1 MSSDNDRQEKL
12 RGLYPNLKPID
23 AATFQDQ
30 LIKLSEVL
38 TQKVK
43 REGVGAGVPEWV
55 LHDLFV
61 LMRLAQQ
68 CFVYLSYMNADE
80 RREGDVYWREQYSV
94 LALSSIRTLIDCLYT
109 ITVIIENPV
118 TQGRNFRLGGMKKF
132 LLNLEEE
139 EARYG
144 SRPEWQQHF
153 QDRRRL
159 LAAMLAQ
166 TGVVEADART
176 AKNWPTFGRYLSDCY
191 GNDTPLQSFFRSL
204 TLGSW
209 SDYSALMHASFE
221 GLLPNMAHFVTDAL
235 PHESRPKLRVQFLPY
250 ITMHLCR
257 AAAILVCILTEIQVR
272 FRYDQEKTAKVDER
286 LREVWRAL
294 IVAFEPREFYEER
307 YRALMIG
314 VGIEELEG
322 RSEDSSRV

>member
-1 MSSDNDRQEKL
+1 MNSDSERQEKL
-12 RGLYPNLKPID
+12 RGLYPTLKPID
-23 AATFQDQ
+23 AATFQEP
-30 LIKLSEVL
+30 LTKLSEVL

-68 CFVYLSYMNADE
+68 CFAYLCYMNADE

-94 LALSSIRTLIDCLYT
+94 LALSSIRTLIDCLYN

-118 TQGRNFRLGGMKKF
+118 VHGRNFRLGGMKKF

-144 SRPEWQQHF
+144 NRPEWQQHF

-166 TGVVEADART
+166 TEVSESEARA
-176 AKNWPTFGRYLSDCY
+176 AKNWPTFGRYMSECH
-191 GNDTPLQSFFRSL
+191 GNDTPLQAFFRSL
-204 TLGSW
+204 TIGSW

-235 PHESRPKLRVQFLPY
+235 LHESRPKLRMQFLPY
-250 ITMHLCR
+250 ITMHISR
-257 AAAILVCILTEIQVR
+257 AAGILLCILTEVQAR
-272 FRYDQEKTAKVDER
+272 FRYDHENTAHIDER
-286 LREVWRAL
+286 LREVWKAV
-294 IVAFEPREFYEER
+294 IVAMEPREFYDER
-307 YRALMIG
+307 YRALMVDAGIG
-314 VGIEELEG
+314 ELEG
-322 RSEDSSRV
+322 VSG

>member
-1 MSSDNDRQEKL
+1 MSSDSERQEKL
-12 RGLYPNLKPID
+12 RSLYPNLIAID
-23 AATFQDQ
+23 AATFQEQ

-68 CFVYLSYMNADE
+68 CYLYLSYMNADE

-94 LALSSIRTLIDCLYT
+94 LALSSIRTLIDCLYNV
-109 ITVIIENPV
+109 TVIVENPV
-118 TQGRNFRLGGMKKF
+118 VQGRNFRLGGMKKF

-144 SRPEWQQHF
+144 SRPEWQPHF
-153 QDRRRL
+153 QDRRRV
-159 LAAMLAQ
+159 LAAMFAQ
-166 TGVVEADART
+166 VGVSEAEVRT
-176 AKNWPTFGRYLSDCY
+176 AKNWPTFGAYMRDCH
-191 GNDTPLQSFFRSL
+191 GNDTPLQAFFRSL
-204 TLGSW
+204 TIGSW

-221 GLLPNMAHFVTDAL
+221 GLLPNMAHFIADAL
-235 PHESRPKLRVQFLPY
+235 PHESRPKLRVHFLPY

-257 AAAILVCILTEIQVR
+257 AASILLCILTEVQVR
-272 FRYDQEKTAKVDER
+272 FRYDQEKTARIDER
-286 LREVWRAL
+286 LREVWTAL
-294 IVAFEPREFYEER
+294 IVAMEPREFYDKR
-307 YRALMIG
+307 YRALMIDA
-314 VGIEELEG
+314 GIGELEG
-322 RSEDSSRV
+322 MSGDSASA